1 MRAAEDPLPTSVGQ
15 ALESVC
21 SAPKWWLALSGGRD
35 SIVLL
40 DMVHRWLQSH
50 KGPELHAIHI
60 HHGLS
65 DRADHWARLC
75 EQHCADRGV
84 PFECHRVSI
93 SRDLGLGLEAAAR
106 EARYAIFEN
115 RLGPGEVLMQG
126 HHQDD
131 QVETVLYRLLRG
143 AGPRGLAGIPA
154 TRSLGVG
161 RIVRPLLTSSRAEI
175 TAWAEASKLLFE
187 DDPSNVDT
195 SFDRNF
201 LRHEVLPLIATRWPS
216 FRQTVTRAALL
227 QQLTLAEL
235 DQCPLARISG
245 LLGEPGLR
253 IDEGSDNAAL
263 SHQLYRWLVEDAAE
277 PPNFTQLSEFARQ
290 SLEAHAD
297 RLPEL
302 IFGNQRLVAWQGA
315 IYRLP
320 IEMPTA
326 VLPSEIVVGMNLT
339 GDWGSLYWEAD
350 CNGLPEGLFLSS
362 RCREPREK
370 FALRG
375 RRSREFKQFCQEQAI
390 PPWWRAA
397 LTVLEHDGVPVC
409 LLGVSVLRGADDIPY
424 VGGIARFSPRWLPFQ
439 SLDRIE

>member
-21 SAPKWWLALSGGRD
+21 RAPKWWLALSGGRD

-84 PFECHRVSI
+84 PFECHRVSV

-161 RIVRPLLTSSRAEI
+161 RIIRPLLTSSRAEI

-277 PPNFTQLSEFARQ
+277 PP
-290 SLEAHAD
+290 
-297 RLPEL
+297 
-302 IFGNQRLVAWQGA
+302 
-315 IYRLP
+315 
-320 IEMPTA
+320 
-326 VLPSEIVVGMNLT
+326 
-339 GDWGSLYWEAD
+339 
-350 CNGLPEGLFLSS
+350 
-362 RCREPREK
+362 
-370 FALRG
+370 
-375 RRSREFKQFCQEQAI
+375 
-390 PPWWRAA
+390 
-397 LTVLEHDGVPVC
+397 
-409 LLGVSVLRGADDIPY
+409 
-424 VGGIARFSPRWLPFQ
+424 
-439 SLDRIE
+439 